1 MMNLNELR
9 EKILPILKKWG
20 VKKASVFGSY
30 VREEAG
36 EDSDVDIIVEI
47 NDELS
52 LLDFIEFKLEI
63 EDVIGK
69 KVDLLEFATIKPI
82 LKDRILKEQVAL
94 I

>member
-1 MMNLNELR
+1 MMDLNELR
-9 EKILPILKKWG
+9 EKILPILKKWD

-30 VREEAG
+30 VREEAR